1 MGGYYG
7 SKNKTMEQ
15 HVLLRDVDV
24 PNIRE
29 IDVYLA
35 HDGYAAWRKALTT
48 MKPDDVIAVVKDS
61 GLRGRGGAGFPTGVK
76 WGFIPKDVFPRYV
89 VVNGDES
96 EAGTFKDHQII
107 DGNPHQLIEG
117 ILLTCYAVQANVA
130 YVYLR
135 GEFYEPAKTLQ
146 RAIDEAYARGF
157 VGKNV
162 LGSGFDVDIHIH
174 LGAGAYICGE
184 ETALLS
190 SLEGQLGQPRL
201 RPPFPAVQGLYAKP
215 TVINNVE
222 TLANVPPIVL
232 HGAQWYRQFGTE
244 KSPGTKIF
252 CVSGRVKRPGNYE
265 LPLGKYT
272 IRELIEMAGGTI
284 DNRPVKGVLPAGSSA
299 PILPASAL
307 DTKLD
312 YESLQAA
319 GSILGSASFV
329 ILDDTVNIVWAARK
343 MVRFFKHES
352 CGKCTPCR
360 EGTYWGLRLYDKIL
374 SGHGTREDIDM
385 IAEVASQMSGKC
397 FCLLGEFATSPMLS
411 TIKHFREEYE
421 AFIAAHQGGRRNG
434 YDDELIREGVIDEA
448 GNLIVGHVGQKTAH
462 HL

>member
-1 MGGYYG
+1 
-7 SKNKTMEQ
+7 METQ
-15 HVLLRDVDV
+15 ETHVLLRDLDV

-29 IDVYLA
+29 LAVYEA
-35 HDGYAAWRKALTT
+35 NDGYAAWRKALTS
-48 MKPDDVIAVVKDS
+48 MKPEEVVAVVKDA
-61 GLRGRGGAGFPTGVK
+61 GLRGRGGAGFPAGLK
-76 WGFIPKDVFPRYV
+76 WSFIPKDIFPKYV

-96 EAGTFKDHQII
+96 EAGTFKDHQLL
-107 DGNPHQLIEG
+107 DKNPHQVVEG
-117 ILLTCYAVQANVA
+117 TALCAYAVQANTA
-130 YVYLR
+130 YIYLR
-135 GEFYEPAKTLQ
+135 GEFLEPSRTLQ
-146 RAIDEAYARGF
+146 KAIDEAYAAGLL
-157 VGKNV
+157 GKNI
-162 LGSGFDVDIHIH
+162 LGTGYNLDIHVH

-222 TLANVPPIVL
+222 TLANVPPIV
-232 HGAQWYRQFGTE
+232 HNGAQWYRQFGTE

-252 CVSGRVKRPGNYE
+252 CVSGRVNKPGNYE

-299 PILPASAL
+299 PILPVSAL

-312 YESLQAA
+312 YESVQAA

-329 ILDDTVNIVWAARK
+329 ILDDTVDIVWAARK
-343 MVRFFKHES
+343 MIRFFKHES

-360 EGTYWGLRLYDKIL
+360 EGTHWALKLYDKIVN
-374 SGHGTREDIDM
+374 GQGTMQDVDM
-385 IAEVASQMSGKC
+385 LGDVANSMAGKC
-397 FCLLGEFATSPMLS
+397 FCLLGEFATSPIQS
-411 TIKHFREEYE
+411 TLKHFRPEYE
-421 AFIAAHQGGRRNG
+421 QWVA
-434 YDDELIREGVIDEA
+434 
-448 GNLIVGHVGQKTAH
+448 KTGA
-462 HL
+462 LSTP

>member
-1 MGGYYG
+1 MAKYYG
-7 SKNKTMEQ
+7 TRNKTMDR

-24 PNIRE
+24 PDIRE
-29 IDVYLA
+29 YDVYVA
-35 HDGYAAWRKALTT
+35 NGGYEAWKKALTS
-48 MKPDDVIAVVKDS
+48 MKPDEVIGVVKDS
-61 GLRGRGGAGFPTGVK
+61 GLRGRGGAGFPAGVK
-76 WGFIPKDVFPRYV
+76 WSFIPKDVFPKYV

-117 ILLTCYAVQANVA
+117 VALCAYAVQAKTN
-130 YVYLR
+130 YIYLR
-135 GEFYEPAKTLQ
+135 GEFYEPARTLQ
-146 RAIDEAYARGF
+146 RAIDEAYAHGML
-157 VGKNV
+157 GKNV
-162 LGSGFDVDIHIH
+162 LGSGFDIDIHIH

-232 HGAQWYRQFGTE
+232 NGAQWYRQYGTE

-252 CVSGRVKRPGNYE
+252 CVSGRVNRPGNYE
-265 LPLGKYT
+265 LPLGQYT

-284 DNRPVKGVLPAGSSA
+284 DGRPVKGVLPAGSSA
-299 PILPASAL
+299 PILPTSAL
-307 DTKLD
+307 DTRLD
-312 YESLQAA
+312 YESVQAA

-329 ILDDTVNIVWAARK
+329 ILDDTVDIVWAARK

-360 EGTYWGLRLYDKIL
+360 EGTYWALKLYDKLL
-374 SGHGTREDIDM
+374 SGRGTPEDVNM
-385 IAEVASQMSGKC
+385 IGEVAGQMANKC

-411 TIKHFREEYE
+411 TLKHFRSEYE
-421 AFIAAHQGGRRNG
+421 AFIARHRDGVMNG
-434 YDDELIREGVIDEA
+434 YTDELIREGVIA
-448 GNLIVGHVGQKTAH
+448 GPDGIVARH
-462 HL
+462 

>member
-1 MGGYYG
+1 MGTLYG
-7 SKNKTMEQ
+7 SNNKTLEKQ
-15 HVLLRDVDV
+15 VLMRDLDV

-29 IDVYLA
+29 IDAYLA
-35 HDGYAAWRKALTT
+35 NDGYAAWKKALTA
-48 MKPDDVIAVVKDS
+48 MKPDEVINIVKEA
-61 GLRGRGGAGFPTGVK
+61 GLRGRGGAGFPAGLK
-76 WGFIPKDVFPRYV
+76 WSFIPKDIFPKYV

-107 DGNPHQLIEG
+107 DGNPHQLVEG
-117 ILLTCYAVQANVA
+117 VALCCYAVQANVG
-130 YVYLR
+130 YIYLR
-135 GEFYEPAKTLQ
+135 GEFYDPAQTLQ
-146 RAIDEAYARGF
+146 KAIDDAYAKGLL
-157 VGKNV
+157 GKNV
-162 LGSGFDVDIHIH
+162 QGSGFDIDIYVH

-232 HGAQWYRQFGTE
+232 HGAAEYRKYGTE

-252 CVSGRVKRPGNYE
+252 CVSGRVKKPGNFE

-284 DNRPVKGVLPAGSSA
+284 DDRPVKGILPAGSSA

-312 YESLQAA
+312 YESVQAA

-329 ILDDTVNIVWAARK
+329 ILDDTVDIVWAARK
-343 MVRFFKHES
+343 MIRFFKHES

-360 EGTYWGLRLYDKIL
+360 EGTFWGLKIYNKIL
-374 SGHGTREDIDM
+374 AGHGTMDDVNM
-385 IAEVASQMSGKC
+385 IGEVAGQMANKC
-397 FCLLGEFATSPMLS
+397 FCLLGEFATSPLTS
-411 TIKHFREEYE
+411 TLKHFRPEYE
-421 AFIAAHQGGRRNG
+421 AFIAAHSNGRRNG
-434 YDDELIREGVIDEA
+434 YDDELIREGVIDES
-448 GNLIVGHVGQKTAH
+448 GNLIAGAVGHGGGH
-462 HL
+462 